1 MNYIYILFFFNNI
14 MAWTIM
20 HRNWKGIEKSVM
32 IFKIFSICNKNMEI
46 YC

>member
-1 MNYIYILFFFNNI
+1 
-14 MAWTIM
+14 M
-20 HRNWKGIEKSVM
+20 HKNWKGIEKSVM